1 MILKFFRTFLHLKIS
16 NWNISNKYILFK
28 YWLELT
34 IAKTNEELRNTIVF
48 TTHSHHFIWN
58 SNMPMHMVLCFFF
71 FLTIKSCLWKARIIM
86 KFVESVYLIRRLRR
100 LCDGSTSPRLE
111 PWCGRPLGIEFSPV
125 TCDLYIADAYFG
137 LPKVGPNWSSTAT
150 CFFR

>member
-1 MILKFFRTFLHLKIS
+1 MASRGVGPESLAFDCGGEGPYVSVSDGRSLKWRGSKLGWTQF
-16 NWNISNKYILFK
+16 
-28 YWLELT
+28 
-34 IAKTNEELRNTIVF
+34 A
-48 TTHSHHFIWN
+48 TTT
-58 SNMPMHMVLCFFF
+58 PYC
-71 FLTIKSCLWKARIIM
+71 CLWKARIIM